1 MNSAILNALYAGNT
15 TEAHRIARA
24 LPLFDVFEA
33 AALGDVPA
41 LALRLDEDPKAVE
54 AIAEDGFT
62 PLHLAAYFGSL
73 GAVRLLIERGATVDG
88 LALNAMAVTPLHSAV
103 SARQEMIASL
113 LLAHGADP
121 NATQRGGI
129 APLHQAVQNGDDD
142 AIETLLAAG
151 ARVDLRA
158 DDGRL
163 PIDYAAPEKRAAYAL
178 LLTVCG

>member
-1 MNSAILNALYAGNT
+1 MKSAILSVLYAGNS

-24 LPLFDVFEA
+24 LPLLDVFEA
-33 AALGDVPA
+33 AALGDVAA
-41 LALRLDEDPKAVE
+41 LGQRLDEDPKAAE

-103 SARQEMIASL
+103 SARQATIASL

-129 APLHQAVQNGDDD
+129 GPLHQAVHNGDDD

-151 ARVDLRA
+151 ARTDLRA

-178 LLTVCG
+178 LFTV

>member
-33 AALGDVPA
+33 AALGDVAA

-178 LLTVCG
+178 LLTICG